1 VNQFPSVRLKLS
13 LAFQLGLTFGTVTF
27 LLALVFGWTTGKLA
41 QQQLEQNVGNE
52 LAHLSH
58 NLSHRLDLNMFERYR
73 EIQIL
78 AGLEPFRNP
87 KTTVADQQALLN
99 TLQDTYPDYSWI
111 GFADANGTVRASTR
125 GLLQGK
131 NVAQRPWFPGARN
144 RPYVGDVH
152 EAALLA
158 KLLPANSTG
167 EPLRFVDISAPVMDA
182 EGRFQGVLGAHLNWE
197 WAADVEAMLKDTP
210 IASGKEIFV
219 LAKDGTVLLG
229 PPQWQGKRL
238 GLDHTNFA
246 EAKQSGYRVERWT
259 DNETYL
265 TSFSRSQGY
274 RNYPGLEWIVLVR
287 VKTEIAFAP
296 VRAFHRQILQNG
308 LLLSSGFAVL
318 GWVIAKSITRPMLRI
333 ASVADQIRQGDR
345 SVEIPITSRQTE
357 TTTLSQAL
365 HQLISELIER
375 ERELKVQLTHRQQMA
390 DSLHRSEEQLRQIV
404 DNIEDALLLKEI
416 STGRVIYYNAGYANL
431 HEHSAAQL
439 DAPQSWVHRLHP
451 DDREQVLQKLQAQ
464 LNGEAFFND
473 EYRIFTMDG
482 KIRWIW
488 DRSFPIR
495 DETGRIY
502 RYAVIK
508 RDITDRKHS
517 EEILKTLL
525 ENTASVTGQSFFSAM
540 VQHLATALDVEHVFI
555 AEQQT
560 NGTLQ
565 TLALWSQGQL
575 QPNITYNPEIT
586 PCRYILE
593 EGSYY
598 CSSAV
603 AQQFPHNAFLANI
616 EAQGYFGIALRNAKG
631 QTLGT
636 ICITSNRPL
645 ENRRHYAAILHIF
658 AVRATAELERQ
669 RAEMSLRESEGRFR
683 LLAENTRDLI
693 CLHEPNGRLLYL
705 SPSCTFLLGYEPSE
719 LIGQNPSM
727 LLHPD
732 DRRDVQMEIQQTI
745 REDKESAITYQ
756 IRQKTGEYIWLES
769 FIKPVVIDDTQR
781 VYLQTSSRDITDKVR
796 IQHQLQEDAMHDALT
811 GLPNCS
817 LLLERLHLALE
828 RTRRHNS
835 FSFAVLFVDLDRF
848 KVINDS
854 LGHLAGDQLLLRVAA
869 KLRDTIRSIDLA
881 ARLGGDEFVLLLED
895 IDSPQEALRIAD
907 RVLESLRAPIHL
919 GTHEVVMSASI
930 GIVMGATT
938 YENSLDLL
946 RDADIAMYSAK
957 AKGKAC
963 YAVFNPTMHTQV
975 LRQLELE
982 NDLRQAVERQEFTLF
997 YQPIVSLPSGR
1008 LSGFE
1013 ALVRWQHPLKGMVSP
1028 AEFIPIAEETGLIV
1042 PLGEWILREA
1052 CQQMAAWQAE
1062 FPSSAT
1068 LKVSVNLSVKQLK
1081 ESNLLIK
1088 IQQILQETGL
1098 PGTSLALEITESIL
1112 MHDIEVISQFLE
1124 QLRSHNVQI
1133 SIDDFG
1139 TGFSSLSYLHR
1150 LPVNNLK
1157 IDRSFVSNL
1166 SDSQRNLNV
1175 TKTIIALADELG
1187 INAIAEGIES
1197 PEQLQQLKMLGCE
1210 LGQGYLFSAP
1220 VAAEAIQS
1228 LIAS

>member
-1 VNQFPSVRLKLS
+1 MNQFSSGRLKPS
-13 LAFQLGLTFGTVTF
+13 LAFQLGLTFGAVTF

-41 QQQLEQNVGNE
+41 QRQLEQNVGAE
-52 LAHLSH
+52 LTHLSSD
-58 NLSHRLDLNMFERYR
+58 LSYTLDLSMFERYR

-87 KTTVADQQALLN
+87 KTTVLDQQTLLN

-111 GFADANGTVRASTR
+111 GFADANGTVRASTK

-144 RPYVGDVH
+144 HPYVGDVH

-158 KLLPANSTG
+158 KLLPTNRSG
-167 EPLRFVDISAPVMDA
+167 EPLRFVDISAPVIDA
-182 EGRFQGVLGAHLNWE
+182 EGRFQGVLGAHLNWK
-197 WAADVEAMLKDTP
+197 WAADIEAVLKDTS
-210 IASGKEIFV
+210 IANGKEIFV

-229 PPQWQGKRL
+229 PSNWQGKRL
-238 GLDHTNFA
+238 ELNPTDFA
-246 EAKQSGYRVERWT
+246 EVKQNGYQVKRWT
-259 DNETYL
+259 DNKTYL
-265 TSFSRSQGY
+265 TSFARSQGY
-274 RNYPGLEWIVLVR
+274 RSYPGLGWVVLVR

-296 VRAFHRQILQNG
+296 VRVLHSQILQNG
-308 LLLSSGFAVL
+308 LLLSSGFAML
-318 GWVIAKSITRPMLRI
+318 GWIVARSITQPMLEI
-333 ASVADQIRQGDR
+333 AAVADQIRQGDR

-357 TTTLSQAL
+357 TATLSQAL
-365 HQLISELIER
+365 HQLISELIDR
-375 ERELKVQLTHRQQMA
+375 ERELEVQLTYRQQMA

-404 DNIEDALLLKEI
+404 DNIEDALLLKEVG
-416 STGRVIYYNAGYANL
+416 TGRVIYYNAGYAKL
-431 HEHSAAQL
+431 HEHSATQL
-439 DAPQSWVHRLHP
+439 DTPQSWTHRLHP
-451 DDREQVLQKLQAQ
+451 DDQEQILQKLQSQ
-464 LNGEAFFND
+464 LEGEAFFND
-473 EYRIFTMDG
+473 EYRIFTTEG

-495 DETGRIY
+495 DETGRVY

-525 ENTASVTGQSFFSAM
+525 ESTASVTGQSFFSAM
-540 VQHLATALDVEHVFI
+540 VQHLATALEVEHVFI
-555 AEQQT
+555 SEQQA
-560 NGTLQ
+560 NGTLK
-565 TLALWSQGQL
+565 TLAFWSQGQL
-575 QPNITYNPEIT
+575 QPNITYDLEDT
-586 PCRYILE
+586 PCHDILE
-593 EGSYY
+593 AGSYY
-598 CSSAV
+598 CFSSV
-603 AQQFPHNAFLANI
+603 AQKFPQSAFLANI
-616 EAQGYFGIALRNAKG
+616 QAQGYFGIALKNAQG

-636 ICITSNRPL
+636 ICIISHQPL
-645 ENRRHYAAILHIF
+645 EDRNHYAAILHIF
-658 AVRATAELERQ
+658 AIRAVAELERQ

-693 CLHEPNGRLLYL
+693 CLHEPNGRWLYL
-705 SPSCTFLLGYEPSE
+705 SPSCTVLLGYEPSE

-732 DRRDVQMEIQQTI
+732 DRGVAQVEIRRTI
-745 REDKESAITYQ
+745 REGKESAITYR
-756 IRQKTGEYIWLES
+756 ICQKTGEYIWLES

-781 VYLQTSSRDITDKVR
+781 IYLQTSSRDITDKLR
-796 IQHQLQEDAMHDALT
+796 IQRQLQDDAMHDALT
-811 GLPNCS
+811 GLPNRS
-817 LLLERLHLALE
+817 LLLERLHLVLE
-828 RTRRHNS
+828 RTKRHNS
-835 FSFAVLFVDLDRF
+835 FLFAVLFVDLDRF

-895 IDSPQEALRIAD
+895 IGSPQEALRVAD
-907 RVLESLRAPIHL
+907 RILESLHAPIQL
-919 GTHEVVMSASI
+919 ESHEVVINASI

-938 YENSLDLL
+938 YENSSDLL

-957 AKGKAC
+957 ARGKAC

-982 NDLRQAVERQEFTLF
+982 NDLRQALERQEFTLF
-997 YQPIVSLPSGR
+997 YQPIVSLPSGK
-1008 LSGFE
+1008 LCGFE
-1013 ALVRWQHPLKGMVSP
+1013 ALVRWRHPLKGMVSP

-1052 CQQMAAWQAE
+1052 CQQMAAWQTE
-1062 FPSSAT
+1062 FSHSAT

-1081 ESNLLIK
+1081 EPNLLTQ
-1088 IQQILQETGL
+1088 IQQILQDTGL
-1098 PGTSLALEITESIL
+1098 QGASLALEITESIL
-1112 MHDIEVISQFLE
+1112 MHDIEVISQLLE
-1124 QLRSHNVQI
+1124 ELRAYNVQI

-1157 IDRSFVSNL
+1157 IDRSFISNL
-1166 SDSQRNLNV
+1166 LDSQRNLNV

-1197 PEQLQQLKMLGCE
+1197 QEQLQQLKTLGCE

-1220 VAAEAIQS
+1220 VAAEAVQS
-1228 LIAS
+1228 LIS